1 MNSIIRINNIKENPK
16 RARFQL
22 CSISLQRNFN
32 FNFDLIQV
40 ILYHLI
46 HTMWSKPSI
55 YHRGIV
61 QYLSRHTAAYNQYQ
75 ILNMSYPFPTY
86 FPSRYGKYSFAMF
99 KNNIGRAVKTGFT
112 LQVPHRF
119 VFQNE
124 FEMKN
129 YLVEWKLLWLSYSIL
144 KS

>member
-1 MNSIIRINNIKENPK
+1 MRLNVLNSIIRINHIQENPK

-99 KNNIGRAVKTGFT
+99 KNNIGRAVKNRIYASSSSSLCFSKWI
-112 LQVPHRF
+112 LR
-119 VFQNE
+119 
-124 FEMKN
+124 
-129 YLVEWKLLWLSYSIL
+129 WKIIV
-144 KS
+144 